1 MTSVFP
7 PLSLVLAALPRA
19 NDKYGETRRSF
30 TIRVHQ
36 RFPLPAILFGQGL
49 EMLSCVTAST
59 PQVTINLRRICY
71 PFPPPVPRCQA
82 VCLDNSPGYF
92 YAALNSS
99 SSDFI
104 FRLMGGGACVAEQE
118 ICAENIQDKP
128 IRSTSDGMP
137 DTAYGF
143 GVLSGDAAENPL
155 YSTYNRIFV
164 PYCTQDSFLMDT
176 ESSDGTL
183 QFRGRPYLE

>member
-1 MTSVFP
+1 MP
-7 PLSLVLAALPRA
+7 YPLL
-19 NDKYGETRRSF
+19 
-30 TIRVHQ
+30 
-36 RFPLPAILFGQGL
+36 
-49 EMLSCVTAST
+49 
-59 PQVTINLRRICY
+59 
-71 PFPPPVPRCQA
+71 PPVSRREA
-82 VCLDNSPGYF
+82 VCLDNTPGYF

-99 SSDFI
+99 SNDFI
-104 FRLMGGGACVAEQE
+104 FRLMGGNGCAQEQE
-118 ICAENIQDKP
+118 RCAENIEGRP

-143 GVLSGDAAENPL
+143 GALSGDAAENPL

-164 PYCTQDSFLMDT
+164 PYCTQDLFLMDA